1 MRCGNAAGSNGP
13 VVFVGVG
20 MQENMNRLFT
30 SRRLTNV
37 YNLPE
42 GSRMLLNKSG
52 YMDDETWVQV
62 VESMA
67 PGIRQMPVIRDHPN
81 WEALLSYD
89 GFKSHI
95 NVEEGLK
102 NLMSIVYES
111 QKKKLAHHTS
121 INHTTSIKHERINKW
136 HVSC

>member
-1 MRCGNAAGSNGP
+1 MLN
-13 VVFVGVG
+13 VF
-20 MQENMNRLFT
+20 FIFI
-30 SRRLTNV
+30 RLTNA
-37 YNLPE
+37 YGLTE
-42 GSRMLLNKSG
+42 CSRILLNKTG

-102 NLMSIVYES
+102 I
-111 QKKKLAHHTS
+111 
-121 INHTTSIKHERINKW
+121 
-136 HVSC
+136 